1 MIRSAQPSTSVAV
14 ASSDL
19 ARRVLRAL
27 RALTE
32 RGGEISVSTVMAL
45 VPASPAAV
53 CAMLLALDAEGYV
66 DGDRFRL
73 TMRGFAAAHAPR
85 AIAFERRR
93 ESRKGAMRKAVRVA

>member
-1 MIRSAQPSTSVAV
+1 MIRSAQPSTVSAV

-27 RALTE
+27 LALTE
-32 RGGEISVSTVMAL
+32 RGGEISIHTVMTL

-93 ESRKGAMRKAVRVA
+93 HGSMRKAIRVA

>member
-1 MIRSAQPSTSVAV
+1 MIRSAQPSTASSAV
-14 ASSDL
+14 ASSHL

-27 RALTE
+27 LALTE
-32 RGGEISVSTVMAL
+32 RGGEISVQTVMAL

-85 AIAFERRR
+85 VVGYERRR
-93 ESRKGAMRKAVRVA
+93 EGAMRKAIRVA

>member
-1 MIRSAQPSTSVAV
+1 MIASTQPSNRSSV

-32 RGGEISVSTVMAL
+32 RGGEISVQTVMAI

-73 TMRGFAAAHAPR
+73 TMKGFAAAHAPR

-93 ESRKGAMRKAVRVA
+93 EDRKGAMRKAIRVA

>member
-1 MIRSAQPSTSVAV
+1 MIRSAQPTTASSAV

-27 RALTE
+27 LALTE
-32 RGGEISVSTVMAL
+32 RGGEISVQTVMAL

-53 CAMLLALDAEGYV
+53 CAMLLALDAEGFV

-85 AIAFERRR
+85 AIAYERRR
-93 ESRKGAMRKAVRVA
+93 KNLGTMRKAIRVA

>member
-1 MIRSAQPSTSVAV
+1 MIRSAQPSTTSAV
-14 ASSDL
+14 VSSDL

-27 RALTE
+27 LALTD
-32 RGGEISVSTVMAL
+32 RGGEISVQTVMTL

-93 ESRKGAMRKAVRVA
+93 EGAMRKAVRVA

>member
-1 MIRSAQPSTSVAV
+1 MIRSAQPSTASAV

-27 RALTE
+27 LALTE
-32 RGGEISVSTVMAL
+32 RGGEISVQTVMTL

-93 ESRKGAMRKAVRVA
+93 GPRADRMRKAVRVA